1 VGGHLS
7 IVFISLCL
15 KHVRSVAAALL
26 RVHLLL
32 YLSCDL
38 IDMCTGVVLKLPVKK
53 LKVFLVLIAFRR
65 QRQFLEHAHKLFDE
79 MSVRT

>member
-1 VGGHLS
+1 VLWAVTLS

-15 KHVRSVAAALL
+15 KHVRSVAAGLL

-38 IDMCTGVVLKLPVKK
+38 IDLCPGIVLELSVKK
-53 LKVFLVLIAFRR
+53 FDVF
-65 QRQFLEHAHKLFDE
+65 
-79 MSVRT
+79 

>member
-1 VGGHLS
+1 VLWAVTLS

-15 KHVRSVAAALL
+15 KHVRSVAAGFL

-38 IDMCTGVVLKLPVKK
+38 IDLCLSIVLELSVK
-53 LKVFLVLIAFRR
+53 
-65 QRQFLEHAHKLFDE
+65 QLEAL
-79 MSVRT
+79 

>member
-15 KHVRSVAAALL
+15 KHVRSVAAGLL
-26 RVHLLL
+26 HVHHLL

-38 IDMCTGVVLKLPVKK
+38 IDLCPDVDLELPVKK
-53 LKVFLVLIAFRR
+53 LDVF
-65 QRQFLEHAHKLFDE
+65 
-79 MSVRT
+79 